1 MRLQSMRVQTA
12 LSAAVYKKALVLS
25 ATGRKDY
32 TSGTQFDKFELQ
44 VAELPTA
51 GSNLESQM

>member
-32 TSGTQFDKFELQ
+32 TSGTEFNEFEL
-44 VAELPTA
+44 
-51 GSNLESQM
+51 